1 MFTIYIKPAKLLKKK
16 GYPMDENLQ
25 LNLFQTIKTLAV
37 NAGFKDNRSFNPQK
51 NISQIARTIAQI
63 MDIKNDEIQ
72 GIRLA
77 ATLLDVGMLN
87 IPLDILHKPSK
98 LTEQEY
104 NIIKQHPVQGY
115 QLLREIE
122 FPWPVAR
129 MVLQHQERCD
139 GTGYPAGFV
148 KDDIMIE
155 ARIIGVADVINSMTS
170 DRPWRKALSVDE
182 TMAELKENRG
192 KKYDEDVVDAAIEL
206 YTKQAER
213 LTEAYYGREY

>member
-1 MFTIYIKPAKLLKKK
+1 MSDALK
-16 GYPMDENLQ
+16 
-25 LNLFQTIKTLAV
+25 LNLFQTVKTLAV
-37 NAGFKDNRSFNPQK
+37 NAGFKDNRSANPQK

-63 MDIKNDEIQ
+63 MGIKDEEIQ

-115 QLLREIE
+115 QLLREIDY
-122 FPWPVAR
+122 PWPVAR
-129 MVLQHQERCD
+129 MILQHQERCD
-139 GTGYPAGFV
+139 GSGYPAGFV
-148 KDDIMIE
+148 KNDIMVE

-170 DRPWRKALSVDE
+170 DRPWRKALGIDE
-182 TMAELKENRG
+182 TLAELKDNRG
-192 KKYDEDVVDAAIEL
+192 KKYDEDVVDAATEL
-206 YTKQAER
+206 YTNQPER
-213 LTEAYYGREY
+213 LTEAYYGRED

>member
-1 MFTIYIKPAKLLKKK
+1 
-16 GYPMDENLQ
+16 MDENLQ

-170 DRPWRKALSVDE
+170 DRPWRRALSVDE

>member
-1 MFTIYIKPAKLLKKK
+1 MDQDLKR
-16 GYPMDENLQ
+16 NLH
-25 LNLFQTIKTLAV
+25 QTIKTLAV
-37 NAGFKDNRSFNPQK
+37 NAGFKDNRTFDSQN

-63 MDIKNDEIQ
+63 MGMKEEDIN

-77 ATLLDVGMLN
+77 STLLDVGMLN
-87 IPLDILHKPSK
+87 IPLDILHKPTS

-122 FPWPVAR
+122 YPWPIAR

-139 GTGYPAGFV
+139 GSGYPAGFT

-155 ARIIGVADVINSMTS
+155 ARIIGAADVINSMTS
-170 DRPWRKALSVDE
+170 DRPWRKALSIHEALDE
-182 TMAELKENRG
+182 LQSNNG
-192 KKYDEDVVDAAIEL
+192 QKYDSDVVKAAVEL
-206 YTKQAER
+206 YTNQAER
-213 LTEAYYGREY
+213 LTEEYYGRD